1 MFEKTLPIGSVVKLQ
16 GASQRIM
23 ILGYCQYKMGDMN
36 KIYDYVGCPYPQGFL
51 SPDKMLLFDHDR
63 IGEIYALGFQD
74 DAQIAFRGRLK
85 EAIQKNTE
93 NRGN

>member
-51 SPDKMLLFDHDR
+51 S
-63 IGEIYALGFQD
+63 I
-74 DAQIAFRGRLK
+74 
-85 EAIQKNTE
+85 
-93 NRGN
+93 